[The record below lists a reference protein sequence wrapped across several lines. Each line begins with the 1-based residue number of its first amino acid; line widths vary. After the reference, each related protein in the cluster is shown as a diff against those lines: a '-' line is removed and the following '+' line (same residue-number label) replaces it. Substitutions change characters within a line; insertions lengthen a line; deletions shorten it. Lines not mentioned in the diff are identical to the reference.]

1 MTYQTFTS
9 GATGLLNYGYGLFS
23 NPTPQTA
30 NGKFVISSW
39 TDANIT
45 LASNELTIPQG
56 YQVQLMASFYTE
68 RATGTSGDYA
78 FCKMR
83 WYDET
88 NAQYI
93 GMRATVD
100 SQWFVTVPPNDHNNG
115 ALAFVDTSAG
125 AITVSCRMLSINATT
140 VVNISG
146 SRLTTYGSQS
156 WLAAIT
162 APV

>member
-9 GATGLLNYGYGLFS
+9 GATGVLNYGYGLFG
-23 NPTPQTA
+23 NPTPQAA
-30 NGKFVISSW
+30 NGKLVIGSW

-45 LASNELTIPQG
+45 LASDELTIPQG

-68 RATGTSGDYA
+68 RASGTSGNNA
-78 FCKMR
+78 FCTMR

-88 NAQYI
+88 NTQYI

-100 SQWFVTVPPNDHNNG
+100 SQWPVTVIPNDHNN
-115 ALAFVDTSAG
+115 ATLAFVDTSAG

-140 VVNISG
+140 TVNISS
-146 SRLTTYGSQS
+146 SRFSTYGSQS